1 MNTSIYNISL
11 DLHEQISP
19 KALYVKRG
27 DTVRELR
34 VTITEDGK
42 PYEVTGDVTSILCAI
57 LPTGSTVEKA
67 MTRDGNILVAVL
79 PSSWTAT
86 DGEVR
91 CEVSLSSGSDSLLS
105 PGFSIFVG
113 HESGSIP
120 TDARELPPITSADNG
135 KSVVAED
142 GEWVKGPN
150 LAAMSDYIDGVPTLL
165 SNISGSRAILS
176 EQSKYA
182 GFINAQG
189 KWDYTTTETYK
200 YAIFPVNGGEY
211 VSVTAQAGGPVMYS
225 ALRTYSEPED
235 GDAADFSEATG
246 WTARKQVNSGT
257 SATFNLPADARYIV
271 ITTLYNGADRLPVK
285 FVLDGYDYTGPTAD
299 SLMAYAVAKDA
310 EKNGKEIELF
320 GEGGMDAPVR
330 WELGS
335 IKTSDGIGEPVSN
348 AVSNTRWRTIE
359 AYKTV
364 VDLTVTTDSGYNLQ
378 IIYLEDDGVTLK
390 SLNPNQPASRGT
402 LYIPSGSVFRIIIGK
417 NGATDISAVTI
428 TDYIS
433 VKFMGIAELLYS
445 GNAVKWCAM
454 GDSITEGY
462 YSYYNDQ
469 DAPTSAKDA
478 SKAWVTKVAAEN
490 KWNVTN
496 LGDGGTGWLDEDDYG
511 GCAYKLARAS
521 DFSGYNLVT
530 LAYGINDWKG
540 NAVVHTTDDIPAE
553 IAADVSEVSTP
564 TTVIQAMKITI
575 EAILASNPKCKVIGI
590 LPINCSR
597 YGTKAGNY
605 GLGYS
610 FSNTGTLES
619 FCEVLVKIY
628 EYYGIQYIDMA
639 HASVVN
645 RENIE
650 TLLIDGVHPS
660 EDCHTLMARE
670 LAKKITW

>member
-1 MNTSIYNISL
+1 
-11 DLHEQISP
+11 
-19 KALYVKRG
+19 
-27 DTVRELR
+27 
-34 VTITEDGK
+34 
-42 PYEVTGDVTSILCAI
+42 
-57 LPTGSTVEKA
+57 
-67 MTRDGNILVAVL
+67 
-79 PSSWTAT
+79 
-86 DGEVR
+86 
-91 CEVSLSSGSDSLLS
+91 
-105 PGFSIFVG
+105 
-113 HESGSIP
+113 
-120 TDARELPPITSADNG
+120 
-135 KSVVAED
+135 
-142 GEWVKGPN
+142 
-150 LAAMSDYIDGVPTLL
+150 
-165 SNISGSRAILS
+165 
-176 EQSKYA
+176 
-182 GFINAQG
+182 
-189 KWDYTTTETYK
+189 
-200 YAIFPVNGGEY
+200 
-211 VSVTAQAGGPVMYS
+211 
-225 ALRTYSEPED
+225 
-235 GDAADFSEATG
+235 
-246 WTARKQVNSGT
+246 
-257 SATFNLPADARYIV
+257 
-271 ITTLYNGADRLPVK
+271 
-285 FVLDGYDYTGPTAD
+285 
-299 SLMAYAVAKDA
+299 
-310 EKNGKEIELF
+310 
-320 GEGGMDAPVR
+320 
-330 WELGS
+330 
-335 IKTSDGIGEPVSN
+335 
-348 AVSNTRWRTIE
+348 
-359 AYKTV
+359 
-364 VDLTVTTDSGYNLQ
+364 
-378 IIYLEDDGVTLK
+378 
-390 SLNPNQPASRGT
+390 
-402 LYIPSGSVFRIIIGK
+402 
-417 NGATDISAVTI
+417 
-428 TDYIS
+428 
-433 VKFMGIAELLYS
+433 MGIAELLYS

-469 DAPTSAKDA
+469 DAPTSAKDV

-496 LGDGGTGWLDEDDYG
+496 LGDGGTGWLDENAYG
-511 GCAYKLARAS
+511 GCAYKLARAT

-575 EAILASNPKCKVIGI
+575 EAILASNPNCKVIGI